1 MEWVTRALR
10 YGVSAMHAIAGFAL
24 LTISVDPYVGN
35 LQDFHFPCEPCGW
48 YYETKLMYFITS
60 AVPGALLLV
69 SSGIAWRSRSR
80 RFMFLGLAL
89 LPAMAYLWVFA
100 LSRPA

>member
-1 MEWVTRALR
+1 MRRLKGMVR
-10 YGVSAMHAIAGFAL
+10 YAGAAIHAIAGLAL
-24 LTISVDPYVGN
+24 LSMSVDPYVGS
-35 LQDFHFPCEPCGW
+35 LKDFHFPCEPCGW
-48 YYETKLMYFITS
+48 HYETKLTYFLTF

-69 SSGIAWRSRSR
+69 SSGIAWRSRSW

-89 LPAMAYLWVFA
+89 LPAMVYLWGFA